1 MLDNFSH
8 FSEFSQNSEKS
19 AKLGKFDENSVFSHF
34 SPGGGKMWKN
44 RVFIGEG
51 PRFPS
56 IFRYFPRSKIGKK
69 RSKFDVLAWSENRE
83 KSGKIGDF
91 PGSGPNPGKR
101 HFVRSLPK
109 TLHFFA
115 TFPIRSN
122 CNSLEPP
129 FFPVFP
135 VLPVLAGRA
144 ETCKIR
150 GKMPILPYFRKV
162 ETKVKTAVFS
172 LF

>member
-1 MLDNFSH
+1 MSW
-8 FSEFSQNSEKS
+8 Q
-19 AKLGKFDENSVFSHF
+19 G
-34 SPGGGKMWKN
+34 
-44 RVFIGEG
+44 
-51 PRFPS
+51 
-56 IFRYFPRSKIGKK
+56 Y
-69 RSKFDVLAWSENRE
+69 ENRE

-135 VLPVLAGRA
+135 VLPVLAGQT

-172 LF
+172 LFWTSKFDGFSRNPNAQTNSTFHDFAQNRAKLEFSQFSRFSLEIAFSCNFAFLD